1 MSDSIIQV
9 NFDEVPDKFE
19 QVPAGVYTCSIEKAS
34 KEPTKDGSGT
44 KVVVEMKI
52 SEDGPYSGRGL
63 YDHIGL
69 KGKPIQL
76 KRLIRAAGL
85 TPDGAFDLQDLVGCT
100 VKLRTKIRTY
110 KDAESGETKET
121 SSIGDY
127 LIPGEG

>member
-1 MSDSIIQV
+1 MSNVIQI

-19 QVPAGVYTCSIEKAS
+19 QVPAGVYTCTIEKCS
-34 KEPTKDGSGT
+34 KERTKDGTGD

-52 SEDGPYSGRGL
+52 SEDGPFFGRGL

-76 KRLIRAAGL
+76 KRLIKAAGL
-85 TPDGAFDLQDLVGCT
+85 TPDGAFDLEDLVGQT

-110 KDAESGETKET
+110 KDAESGEMKET

-127 LIPGEG
+127 LIPGE